1 MTVAQILLAK
11 YRIPQSPNLHIRCIC
26 HVVNL
31 VVQAI
36 LATLG
41 KADDPDK
48 VDYFTLN
55 KEQPLHLN
63 INVDPDHVGL
73 DNEEFQD
80 EEDDKAVPEE
90 NLTLDDEEKLKAT
103 ESPLSKVHILNC
115 KISYLAY
122 SFASA
127 MLHHKQDCFKPS
139 AAEEVLEMRD
149 LKILQE
155 KLRAQGQTRGIGSGP
170 RCVHA
175 LELHA
180 CNDPLS

>member
-1 MTVAQILLAK
+1 MTVAWILLAK
-11 YRIPQSPNLHIRCIC
+11 YGIPQSPNLHIHCIC
-26 HVVNL
+26 HIVNL

-41 KADDPDK
+41 EADNPDK

-55 KEQPLHLN
+55 KEQPLHLD
-63 INVDPDHVGL
+63 INVDPDQVGL

-80 EEDDKAVPEE
+80 EEDDEAVPEE
-90 NLTLDDEEKLKAT
+90 NITLEDEEKLKAM
-103 ESPLSKVHILNC
+103 ESPLSKIHILNC
-115 KISYLAY
+115 EISYLAY

-139 AAEEVLEMRD
+139 VAEEVLEMCN

-155 KLRAQGQTRGIGSGP
+155 KL
-170 RCVHA
+170 
-175 LELHA
+175 
-180 CNDPLS
+180 

>member
-1 MTVAQILLAK
+1 
-11 YRIPQSPNLHIRCIC
+11 
-26 HVVNL
+26 

-41 KADDPDK
+41 EADDPDK

-55 KEQPLHLN
+55 KEQPLHLD
-63 INVDPDHVGL
+63 INVDPDQVGL

-80 EEDDKAVPEE
+80 EEDDEVVPEE
-90 NLTLDDEEKLKAT
+90 NITLEDEEKLKAT
-103 ESPLSKVHILNC
+103 ESPLSKVHILNYE
-115 KISYLAY
+115 ISYLAY

-127 MLHHKQDCFKPS
+127 TLHHKQDCFQPS
-139 AAEEVLEMRD
+139 AAEEVSEMRD

-155 KLRAQGQTRGIGSGP
+155 KLRAQGQTRGIGGGP
-170 RCVHA
+170 RCAHA

-180 CNDPLS
+180 CNDSSS